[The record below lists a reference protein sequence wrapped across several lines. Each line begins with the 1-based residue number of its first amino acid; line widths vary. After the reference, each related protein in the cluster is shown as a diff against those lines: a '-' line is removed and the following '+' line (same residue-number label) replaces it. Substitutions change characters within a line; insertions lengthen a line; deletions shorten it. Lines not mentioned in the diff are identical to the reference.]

1 MGEFGG
7 PDAVLY
13 TSAPTTDALAKAP
26 RALGEALAAMVAGN
40 LPVNWGSSNGW
51 SSDFCSADALLPR
64 TSPET
69 ISMVANAIAVR
80 RSTRPR
86 PKECWGSRER
96 NDRSDLIQRRRVN
109 QVGDPIDWHGATA
122 PWSANRCDSVRGTAR
137 PAYCGWRSER
147 APPPL

>member
-1 MGEFGG
+1 
-7 PDAVLY
+7 
-13 TSAPTTDALAKAP
+13 
-26 RALGEALAAMVAGN
+26 MVAGN

-109 QVGDPIDWHGATA
+109 QVGDPIDWHGGYRALIGEQ
-122 PWSANRCDSVRGTAR
+122 VRFGSRYSSTSLLRMA
-137 PAYCGWRSER
+137 
-147 APPPL
+147 